1 MMTMT
6 LRIALILVA
15 FATCFLIM
23 RKIRQSKMQ
32 IENAIFWIV
41 LSIVLVI
48 YSIFPQVA
56 DFCAHLLGI
65 YATTNFL
72 FLFAIFVLIVKV
84 FYMTIHISQLES
96 RIRELV
102 QKMALEEKKR
112 EEAEAAV
119 RQMGAELQA
128 ELQTDMQA
136 GRQTELQTYM
146 RTAAQAAPQEE
157 LHADS
162 HMEGQAR

>member
-6 LRIALILVA
+6 LRIALILVS

-41 LSIVLVI
+41 LSVVLVI

-102 QKMALEEKKR
+102 QQMALEEKKR
-112 EEAEAAV
+112 EEAAAV
-119 RQMGAELQA
+119 SQMGAEAQPVRGTGQQA
-128 ELQTDMQA
+128 EQRTDPQP
-136 GRQTELQTYM
+136 E
-146 RTAAQAAPQEE
+146 AQAASP
-157 LHADS
+157 ADPR
-162 HMEGQAR
+162 MEGQAR